1 MPNLVGIGNSQ
12 VPTNAML
19 GGLAYQDSIG
29 EYSIP
34 EIKGRINETAIDQG
48 LFVYDTRKDSDGG
61 AWRKKATTQSWYN
74 EGANM
79 DRGARKEFPAVAI
92 IVAENDEVT
101 IYDGDDPNCPMWMVF
116 RAGGGNGQR
125 MIGRTSEY
133 TTCVKASNGMLC
145 VGRMT
150 FGLHVIDF
158 ITDKGHF
165 KEAGYDTPYALPIGS
180 HRNGGNRWKYSSSS
194 PTGSHQ
200 LANDEVRTLDMKVMP
215 NTPINPFRGIADP
228 TIMIGT
234 SSGMEAHLGLY
245 NKLIYVTG
253 STSYNCEK
261 IIFTEDG
268 GLVAQLDANAGN
280 NNGLV
285 FARDYHHIHLLAWST
300 YTNWESVYYKYNYDG
315 LGKVSVIQGD
325 TTDTTWRLAAMRGH
339 DFALGTAEALNLI
352 SPEPI
357 FNSSTVNQDLV
368 AYIRHTY
375 NTGWMPRDTMV
386 NNLNSTEV
394 GINTSGA
401 NILQNG
407 TFDSSIAGWQNWDTA
422 RGSVTYNSGRMRFNN
437 TSTNGDV
444 YAYGAFDHTVPPNA
458 IITVSGNYYSIS
470 GPTATVAQFYPYNDD
485 LGSFPDSGGLGSLA
499 DTNGTRASATPVWSG
514 GANGTFS
521 ITATVDSPAG
531 ATGILL
537 GLDPNAGNPIFE
549 LDNLTVTYTH
559 GRLTDRTKPYGE
571 DYVTFG
577 TVTKTPVADGAEL
590 MAFGGFS
597 SSNYIRAGTN
607 PNLEMG
613 SGDWYYIFWV
623 NPGTSSTGQVLLA
636 HWSYN
641 VDSSTAGRVG
651 IYFNSGNV
659 RLDLTDDGGSSYQ
672 AITGTNGIQDS
683 NGWHMVCAIRR
694 GNNAELWV
702 DGKLDVSKTL
712 TSVADGTYSNKKRI
726 IEIGHSPNMGSAD
739 SGIKMALLRIGKT
752 LAPSKEQI
760 EKMYKDELQFFGENA
775 KCTLFG
781 SAAAITGLAF
791 DDSTNVVHA
800 GTSVGRSDFRG
811 LVRINNTETPVT
823 HDISASNGLIIEQ

>member
-1 MPNLVGIGNSQ
+1 MTRVI
-12 VPTNAML
+12 
-19 GGLAYQDSIG
+19 SI
-29 EYSIP
+29 
-34 EIKGRINETAIDQG
+34 
-48 LFVYDTRKDSDGG
+48 
-61 AWRKKATTQSWYN
+61 
-74 EGANM
+74 
-79 DRGARKEFPAVAI
+79 
-92 IVAENDEVT
+92 
-101 IYDGDDPNCPMWMVF
+101 
-116 RAGGGNGQR
+116 
-125 MIGRTSEY
+125 
-133 TTCVKASNGMLC
+133 
-145 VGRMT
+145 
-150 FGLHVIDF
+150 
-158 ITDKGHF
+158 
-165 KEAGYDTPYALPIGS
+165 
-180 HRNGGNRWKYSSSS
+180 
-194 PTGSHQ
+194 
-200 LANDEVRTLDMKVMP
+200 
-215 NTPINPFRGIADP
+215 
-228 TIMIGT
+228 
-234 SSGMEAHLGLY
+234 
-245 NKLIYVTG
+245 
-253 STSYNCEK
+253 
-261 IIFTEDG
+261 
-268 GLVAQLDANAGN
+268 
-280 NNGLV
+280 
-285 FARDYHHIHLLAWST
+285 
-300 YTNWESVYYKYNYDG
+300 
-315 LGKVSVIQGD
+315 
-325 TTDTTWRLAAMRGH
+325 
-339 DFALGTAEALNLI
+339 
-352 SPEPI
+352 
-357 FNSSTVNQDLV
+357 
-368 AYIRHTY
+368 
-375 NTGWMPRDTMV
+375 
-386 NNLNSTEV
+386 
-394 GINTSGA
+394 
-401 NILQNG
+401 
-407 TFDSSIAGWQNWDTA
+407 
-422 RGSVTYNSGRMRFNN
+422 
-437 TSTNGDV
+437 
-444 YAYGAFDHTVPPNA
+444 
-458 IITVSGNYYSIS
+458 
-470 GPTATVAQFYPYNDD
+470 DD
-485 LGSFPDSGGLGSLA
+485 LK
-499 DTNGTRASATPVWSG
+499 
-514 GANGTFS
+514 
-521 ITATVDSPAG
+521 
-531 ATGILL
+531 
-537 GLDPNAGNPIFE
+537 E
-549 LDNLTVTYTH
+549 LF
-559 GRLTDRTKPYGE
+559 TKPYGE

-739 SGIKMALLRIGKT
+739 SGIKMTLLRIGKT

>member
-19 GGLAYQDSIG
+19 GGLAYQDSVG
-29 EYSIP
+29 EINI
-34 EIKGRINETAIDQG
+34 EKIKARTSDTAIDQG

-61 AWRKKATTQSWYN
+61 AWRKRTQHTSWYN
-74 EGANM
+74 EGANS

-101 IYDGDDPNCPMWMVF
+101 IYDGDDPNCAMWMVF
-116 RAGGGNGQR
+116 TAGGSNGTN

-145 VGRMT
+145 IGRMT

-180 HRNGGNRWKYSSSS
+180 HRNGGNKWIYSS
-194 PTGSHQ
+194 GGGKHQ

-215 NTPINPFRGIADP
+215 NTPINPDRGIADP
-228 TIMIGT
+228 TIVVGT

-245 NKLIYVTG
+245 NKLLFVTG
-253 STSYNCEK
+253 TTSYNCEK

-268 GLVAQLDANAGN
+268 GLAAQLDSNATN

-300 YTNWESVYYKYNYDG
+300 YTNWESVYYKYNYSSAA
-315 LGKVSVIQGD
+315 GKVSVIQGD
-325 TTDTTWRLAAMRGH
+325 TTDPTWRLAAMRGH

-357 FNSSTVNQDLV
+357 FNSSTTNADLV

-401 NILQNG
+401 NIFSNG
-407 TFDSSIAGWQNWDTA
+407 TFDSNITGWQNWDTS
-422 RGSVTYNSGRMRFNN
+422 RGTVTHNGGRMRFNN
-437 TSTNGDV
+437 SGTGDV
-444 YAYGAFDHTVPPNA
+444 YAYGAFDHTLPPGTTF
-458 IITVSGNYYSIS
+458 TVSGNYYSIS
-470 GPTATVAQFYPYNDD
+470 GGNVTAAQIYPYNDD
-485 LGSFPDSGGLGSLA
+485 LGSFPDNGGLGSYA
-499 DTNGTRASATPVWSG
+499 GNDTGAISQSFSG
-514 GANGTFS
+514 GADGTFS
-521 ITATVDSPAG
+521 ITTTVTSPGG
-531 ATGILL
+531 ATGVLF
-537 GLDPNAGNPIFE
+537 GLNPNGQGPIFE
-549 LDNLTVTYTH
+549 LDNLTCTYTQ

-571 DYVTFG
+571 DYVTIG
-577 TVTKTPVADGAEL
+577 TFTKSPVAEGAEL

-613 SGDWYYIFWV
+613 SGDFYYIFWV
-623 NPGTSSTGQVLLA
+623 NPGESSTGQVLLS

-659 RLDLTDDGGSSYQ
+659 RFDLTDDGGSSYQ
-672 AITGTNGIQDS
+672 AIAGTNGIQDS

-694 GNNAELWV
+694 GHTAELWV
-702 DGKLDVSKTL
+702 DGKLDVSKQLNST
-712 TSVADGTYSNKKRI
+712 ADGTYSNKKRI
-726 IEIGHSPNMGSAD
+726 VEIGHSPNMGSAD

-752 LAPSKEQI
+752 VAPTKEQI
-760 EKMYKDELQFFGENA
+760 EKMYKDELQLFGKNA

-791 DDSTNVVHA
+791 DDSTNVLHA

>member
-19 GGLAYQDSIG
+19 GGLAYQDSVG
-29 EYSIP
+29 EINI
-34 EIKGRINETAIDQG
+34 EKIKARTSDTAIDQG

-61 AWRKKATTQSWYN
+61 AWRKRTQHTSWYN
-74 EGANM
+74 EGANS

-101 IYDGDDPNCPMWMVF
+101 IYDGDDPNCAMWMVF
-116 RAGGGNGQR
+116 TAGGSNGTN

-145 VGRMT
+145 IGRMT

-180 HRNGGNRWKYSSSS
+180 HRNGGNKWIYSS
-194 PTGSHQ
+194 GGGKHQ

-215 NTPINPFRGIADP
+215 NTPINPDRGIADP
-228 TIMIGT
+228 TIVVGT

-245 NKLIYVTG
+245 NKLLFVTG
-253 STSYNCEK
+253 TTSYNCEK

-268 GLVAQLDANAGN
+268 GLAAQLDSNATN

-300 YTNWESVYYKYNYDG
+300 YTNWESVYYKYNYSSAA
-315 LGKVSVIQGD
+315 GKVSVIQGD
-325 TTDTTWRLAAMRGH
+325 TTDPTWRLAAMRGH

-357 FNSSTVNQDLV
+357 FNSSTTNADLV

-401 NILQNG
+401 NIFSNG
-407 TFDSSIAGWQNWDTA
+407 TFDSNITGWQNWDTN
-422 RGSVTYNSGRMRFNN
+422 RGSVTHNSGRMRFNN
-437 TSTNGDV
+437 SGTGDV
-444 YAYGAFDHTVPPNA
+444 YAYGAFDHTLPPGTTF
-458 IITVSGNYYSIS
+458 TVSGSYYSIS
-470 GPTATVAQFYPYNDD
+470 GGNATNVQIYPYNED
-485 LGSFPDSGGLGSLA
+485 LASFPDSGSLGTYA
-499 DTNGTRASATPVWSG
+499 DSNGTRASSYSFSG
-514 GANGTFS
+514 GADGTFH
-521 ITATVDSPAG
+521 ITTTVDSPGG
-531 ATGILL
+531 ATGVLL
-537 GLDPNAGNPIFE
+537 GLDPNSGTTFD
-549 LDNLTVTYTH
+549 LGNLTCTYTQ

-577 TVTKTPVADGAEL
+577 TVTKTPVAEGAEL

-613 SGDWYYIFWV
+613 SGDFYYIFWV
-623 NPGTSSTGQVLLA
+623 NPGESSSGQVLLS
-636 HWSYN
+636 HWSRN
-641 VDSSTAGRVG
+641 VDSSNAGRVG

-659 RLDLTDDGGSSYQ
+659 RFDLTDDGGSSYQ
-672 AITGTNGIQDS
+672 AIAGTNGIQDS

-694 GNNAELWV
+694 GHTAELWV
-702 DGKLDVSKTL
+702 DGKLDVSKQLNST
-712 TSVADGTYSNKKRI
+712 ADGTYSNKKRI
-726 IEIGHSPNMGSAD
+726 VEIGHSPNMGNAD

-752 LAPSKEQI
+752 VAPTKEQI
-760 EKMYKDELQFFGENA
+760 EKMYKDELQLFGKNA

-781 SAAAITGLAF
+781 SAASITGLAF
-791 DDSTNVVHA
+791 DDSTNVLHA

-811 LVRINNTETPVT
+811 LVRINNTETPVP